1 VLNNFISNSFRAKSQ
16 NCSIKILKERAFFMS
31 TKTFVLDPYEILSDY
46 EMLYSFGPKQTVVL
60 TDSALDQLFKSEKI
74 QNKEFALQAKLANEY
89 INKLCAQGDLF
100 KGVEQ
105 SDKSILRVEMN
116 HKDITIDR
124 CSENE
129 YGYRLL
135 QVCEYLKKQGKEVE
149 LITNTPSLS
158 LRAKMLGIK
167 TAKYRQNGVPEL
179 ELQYKGIQDYYVS
192 KEVIDRAFKI
202 KGLHLDKTKFF
213 DNKGELLKLEQN
225 DFIQNQFVV
234 LHCGDTMFCGYI
246 DDYSLKFLKNADKNP
261 FEIKA
266 KNTAQRLAISALL
279 EDVDNTPLVI
289 LKGPAGTAKTFLSL
303 AAGLQQIED
312 KIYRK
317 MLISRPAV
325 KMDEDLGFLPGTE
338 SEKMAPYMRGIKDN
352 LEALIYSNRDKIKTE
367 QEKIDSSVDYYFEK
381 GLIDVESIAYMRGRS
396 IFNNYILID
405 EAQNLTISQA
415 KAIATRVGEGTKIV
429 LVGDPSQID
438 NPILN
443 TRNNGLSYISEKF
456 KGNKLCLQ
464 LSFSDSD
471 VVRSKLAMEASK
483 LL

>member
-1 VLNNFISNSFRAKSQ
+1 
-16 NCSIKILKERAFFMS
+16 M
-31 TKTFVLDPYEILSDY
+31 KTFVLDPYEILSDY
-46 EMLYSFGPKQTVVL
+46 EMLYSFGPDQTLVL
-60 TDSALDQLFKSEKI
+60 TDSALDQLFRNEKI
-74 QNKEFALQAKLANEY
+74 QNKELALQAKLANEY
-89 INKLCAQGDLF
+89 INKLCADGDLF
-100 KGVEQ
+100 EGVKQ
-105 SDKSILRVEMN
+105 ADNSILRVEMN
-116 HKDITIDR
+116 HKDITIAR

-135 QVCEYLKKQGKEVE
+135 QVCEYLKQQGKVVE

-179 ELQYKGIQDYYVS
+179 EHQYKGIHEYHVS
-192 KEVIDRAFKI
+192 KEVLGKAFK
-202 KGLHLDKTKFF
+202 
-213 DNKGELLKLEQN
+213 NKVVDLSKVKLYNGQGELLKLQQD
-225 DFIQNQFVV
+225 DFIQNQFII
-234 LHCGDTMFCGYI
+234 LYCGDSMFLGYT
-246 DDYSLKFLKNADKNP
+246 DDYSLKYLRNTDKNP
-261 FEIKA
+261 YEVKA

-279 EDVDNTPLVI
+279 DDVDSTPLVI

-303 AAGLQQIED
+303 AAGLHQVENS
-312 KIYRK
+312 IYRK

-338 SEKMAPYMRGIKDN
+338 TEKMAPYMRGIKDN
-352 LEALIYSNRDKIKTE
+352 LEALIYSNRDKVKTE
-367 QEKIDSSVDYYFEK
+367 ENKIDASVDFYFEK
-381 GLIDVESIAYMRGRS
+381 GIIDVESIAYMRGRS
-396 IFNNYILID
+396 IFGNYILID

-456 KGNKLCLQ
+456 KGNNLCLQ
-464 LSFSDSD
+464 LSFSDTD
-471 VVRSKLAMEASK
+471 VVRSKLAMEASR